1 MKKNKLGLSAIEVSK
16 VCLGTMTFGEQNNQD
31 EAFAQMDYA
40 IENGVNFFD
49 TAEMYPVPGKG
60 STKGLTEKIIGRWLE
75 ESGKRDAIYLA
86 TKVVGKG
93 VKWIRKGS
101 DFSKEQINQA
111 IDGSLKRLKVD
122 CVDLYQLHWPER
134 ANNKFGNRIYPWS
147 QNEGYKHNFMAV
159 METIVE
165 LLESGKIKNWGL
177 SNETSWG
184 MMKFIQLCEQYGLP
198 KPVTT
203 QNSYSLLNRLYEYG
217 GSEVSHFEGIGLM
230 AYSPLAFGALTGKY
244 LNDAKP
250 KGARL
255 TVFPIFGRYLNPQA
269 QNAVKAF
276 DELAKKNGLSLAE
289 LSLAFVMSRPFVST
303 TIIGATKMSQ
313 LKENIESAY
322 LELPELLLEEI
333 EDVFNK
339 YPDAAV

>member
-1 MKKNKLGLSAIEVSK
+1 MKKNKLGLSFLEVSK
-16 VCLGTMTFGEQNNQD
+16 VCLGTMTFGEQNNPD

-40 IENGVNFFD
+40 VEKGVNFFD
-49 TAEMYPVPGKG
+49 TAEMYPVPGKPVTQG
-60 STKGLTEKIIGRWLE
+60 RTEKIIGDWLE
-75 ESGKRDAIYLA
+75 ESGKRDEVYLA
-86 TKVVGKG
+86 TKVLGKG

-101 DFSKEQINQA
+101 DFSKEQMNKA

-122 CVDLYQLHWPER
+122 SVDLYQLHWPER
-134 ANNKFGNRIYPWS
+134 GNNKFGTRIYPWH
-147 QNEGYKHNFMAV
+147 QNEGYKHDFMAIL
-159 METIVE
+159 ETVTE

-184 MMKFIQLCEQYGLP
+184 MMKFLQLCDQFGLP
-198 KPVTT
+198 KPVST

-217 GSEVSHFEGIGLM
+217 GSEVSQFEGIGLM

-244 LNDAKP
+244 LNGARP

-255 TVFPIFGRYLNPQA
+255 TDYPIFGRFLNPQSMK
-269 QNAVKAF
+269 AVEALK
-276 DELAKKNGLSLAE
+276 DLADRNGLSVSE
-289 LSLAFVMSRPFVST
+289 LSLAFVMSRPFVNT

-322 LELPELLLEEI
+322 LELPEALLQEI
-333 EDVFNK
+333 EDVFNQ

>member
-1 MKKNKLGLSAIEVSK
+1 MKKNKLGLSALEVSK

-40 IENGVNFFD
+40 VENGVNFFD

-60 STKGLTEKIIGRWLE
+60 STKGGTEKIIGRWLE

-147 QNEGYKHNFMAV
+147 QNEGYKHNFMAI

-217 GSEVSHFEGIGLM
+217 GSEVSHFEGVGLM

>member
-1 MKKNKLGLSAIEVSK
+1 MKKNKLGLSALEVSK

-40 IENGVNFFD
+40 VENGVNFFD

-60 STKGLTEKIIGRWLE
+60 STKGGTEKIIGRWLE

-147 QNEGYKHNFMAV
+147 QNEGYKHNFMAI

-177 SNETSWG
+177 SNETPWG

-217 GSEVSHFEGIGLM
+217 GSEVSHFEGVGLM

>member
-1 MKKNKLGLSAIEVSK
+1 MYKGRCER
-16 VCLGTMTFGEQNNQD
+16 
-31 EAFAQMDYA
+31 YA
-40 IENGVNFFD
+40 VR
-49 TAEMYPVPGKG
+49 GKSSSQG
-60 STKGLTEKIIGRWLE
+60 ARQKIIGKWLE
-75 ESGKRDAIYLA
+75 ESGKQEDVYLA

-93 VKWIRKGS
+93 VKWIRKGT

-111 IDGSLKRLKVD
+111 IDGSLERLKVD
-122 CVDLYQLHWPER
+122 SVDLYQLHWPER
-134 ANNKFGNRIYPWS
+134 ANNKFGVRVYPWN
-147 QNEGYKHNFMAV
+147 QNEGYKHNFMSIL
-159 METIVE
+159 ETISE

-177 SNETSWG
+177 SNETPWG
-184 MMKFIQLCEQYGLP
+184 VMKFIQLCDQYGLQ
-198 KPVTT
+198 KPVTI

-217 GSEVSHFEGIGLM
+217 GSEVSQFEGLGLL

-255 TVFPIFGRYLNPQA
+255 TVFPVFGRYLNLQA
-269 QNAVKAF
+269 HNAVSAF
-276 DELAKKNGLSLAE
+276 GEIAKKNGLSLAE
-289 LSLAFVMSRPFVST
+289 LALAFVMSRPFVTT

-322 LELPELLLEEI
+322 LELPEALLEEI